1 MTSQLSPKPAMASV
15 PRAADRGA
23 IASFARFVIFG
34 GGLGLASS
42 AAVPL
47 VAALMPWGV
56 ANALITVVS
65 TVLGTELHARFTF
78 GTGRFAG
85 WRQHFQ
91 SASSAAAAYLATS
104 AAILILHVVQP
115 AAGTLREQAVYIA
128 ASALAGIGRFLVLR
142 LFVFARGGMPAA
154 DPRRACKGPT
164 PARSTAGRTPRRPR
178 AHSRPR
184 SAPMSAG
191 HARQYSVKRHE
202 TLALI
207 KPR

>member
-1 MTSQLSPKPAMASV
+1 MTSLLSPEPAMASA
-15 PRAADRGA
+15 PRAAGRGA

-47 VAALMPWGV
+47 LAALMPWAV
-56 ANALITVVS
+56 ANALITVAS

-85 WRQHFQ
+85 WRQHIQ
-91 SASSAAAAYLATS
+91 SASSAGAAYLVTS

-115 AAGTLREQAVYIA
+115 AAGTLREQVVYIA
-128 ASALAGIGRFLVLR
+128 ASGLAGIGRFLVLR
-142 LFVFARGGMPAA
+142 LFVFARGGTPAA
-154 DPRRACKGPT
+154 DVRRACEGPT
-164 PARSTAGRTPRRPR
+164 KARSTAGRAPRRQR
-178 AHSRPR
+178 AHSGPR
-184 SAPMSAG
+184 SASLSTG
-191 HARQYSVKRHE
+191 HAPQYSGKRHE

-207 KPR
+207 KPQ